1 MNKMMDNEEQF
12 RQLKTIYKKGRYTSA
27 GKGYYPHLREAD
39 QAQVSTGNV
48 EITATDRV
56 ITQVF
61 HGKVHGSMHQHIVRY
76 VLGGTYESYSTKGS
90 KHLGTWHVKDNAVNM
105 YSTGKDDSGHV
116 DKRKIIVSRIGKVVS
131 TTNFVI
137 ARDNAKLGEEHIQH
151 LAGAETMS
159 AYNPQLGCSTS
170 GLVKVSKLKNNRM
183 RLVLPKKLDFL
194 VAQKG
199 SNEDATLN
207 ADDRDILNMDAG
219 AFYDRHL
226 KGSIGKK
233 HQPTV
238 FVSHSGDKKVAL
250 VLEAAA
256 LTTKGNLEL
265 VCRKI
270 KQNQNGN
277 QSDDLASEKQHL
289 GISFDL
295 AAVSKGYTSYKNPLW
310 SGGQPSIA
318 CGIQEGVS
326 VIEAHNKLADCLTAA
341 AKKSN

>member
-1 MNKMMDNEEQF
+1 MADNF
-12 RQLKTIYKKGRYTSA
+12 DLKKFLKESKVLENRYYKDA
-27 GKGYYPHLREAD
+27 EAD
-39 QAQVSTGNV
+39 DA
-48 EITATDRV
+48 E
-56 ITQVF
+56 
-61 HGKVHGSMHQHIVRY
+61 HIDA
-76 VLGGTYESYSTKGS
+76 LK
-90 KHLGTWHVKDNAVNM
+90 KDM
-105 YSTGKDDSGHV
+105 KDDKKSSMKEKIREYILSELELDIDDS
-116 DKRKIIVSRIGKVVS
+116 DK
-131 TTNFVI
+131 
-137 ARDNAKLGEEHIQH
+137 A
-151 LAGAETMS
+151 
-159 AYNPQLGCSTS
+159 
-170 GLVKVSKLKNNRM
+170 
-183 RLVLPKKLDFL
+183 
-194 VAQKG
+194 
-199 SNEDATLN
+199 DATLN